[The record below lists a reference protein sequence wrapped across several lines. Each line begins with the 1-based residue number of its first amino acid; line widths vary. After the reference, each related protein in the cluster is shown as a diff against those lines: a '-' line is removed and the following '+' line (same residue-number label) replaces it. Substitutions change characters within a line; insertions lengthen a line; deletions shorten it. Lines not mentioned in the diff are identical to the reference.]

1 MEKLIRDLYGKYA
14 PDVDVEEKLK
24 YISQSDYSVD
34 GFMNDF
40 YAKYAPDQALNDEKK
55 GSI

>member
-1 MEKLIRDLYGKYA
+1 MFEKLVRDLYSKYA

-40 YAKYAPDQALNDEKK
+40 YAK
-55 GSI
+55 SSFR